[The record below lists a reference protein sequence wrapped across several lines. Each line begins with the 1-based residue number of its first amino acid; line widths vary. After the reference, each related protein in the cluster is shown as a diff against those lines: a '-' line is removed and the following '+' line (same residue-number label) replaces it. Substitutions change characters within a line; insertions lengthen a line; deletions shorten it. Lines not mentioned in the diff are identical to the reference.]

1 MDSLHILNSQ
11 NMTVELF
18 ERNLKYVFDN
28 KPENETFIYHN
39 NTDKFAIIIE
49 PRFDDITEQVIYN
62 FMHFLNP
69 LGWNL
74 IVISYYGHHKMIQQ
88 KLPYALIFDIGDN
101 HIFFDS
107 SGNPNI
113 SIASYNTILFDQDFW
128 KNILGETII
137 IFQRDCIMF
146 RMFSEH
152 FLLYD
157 YAGSNY
163 LSNMAPQFGGINGG
177 FSIRKRKTMIECLEK
192 ISWEDIDEY
201 RRTRKYAKDGDNML
215 LSRNEDVFFTHACEI
230 LCKDVPDVYSRTFLC
245 IENDFNLIVSVHHGW
260 NKRYTSYENAYSLLK
275 SSPLFEKVPSNWD
288 INEFTERIKQ

>member
-1 MDSLHILNSQ
+1 
-11 NMTVELF
+11 MTVELF
-18 ERNLKYVFDN
+18 QHNLKYIFEN
-28 KPENETFIYHN
+28 KPADETFGYHPDSN
-39 NTDKFAIIIE
+39 KFAVIIE

-74 IVISYYGHHKMIQQ
+74 IVISYYGHHQMIQQ
-88 KLPYALIFDIGDN
+88 KLPYALVFDIGDN
-101 HIFFDS
+101 HIYFDS
-107 SGNPNI
+107 NSIPNI
-113 SIASYNTILFDQDFW
+113 SIASYNTILMDINLW
-128 KNILGETII
+128 KNMIGETII

-163 LSNMAPQFGGINGG
+163 LANMAPQFGGINGG
-177 FSIRKRKTMIECLEK
+177 FSIRKRSTMVECLEK
-192 ISWEDIDEY
+192 ISWDDIDEY
-201 RRTRKYAKDGDNML
+201 RRTRKYAKGGDTVL

-245 IENDFNLIVSVHHGW
+245 IENDFNPIVSVHHGW

-275 SSPLFEKVPSNWD
+275 SSDLFAKVPGCFDIHELNRR
-288 INEFTERIKQ
+288 INEGGESLI